1 MRNPFYAVFLLVF
14 PLTTPVSADFSV
26 FDLEP
31 GFETAASAGSSL
43 VHVVDFENN
52 NLNVGDGALLPPDET
67 FQSGTPLVDGD
78 GFGFA
83 NGLST
88 DLITIDHLGSQPQS
102 SWAVFREADN
112 SDLVFLFG
120 IEIDFVGEPV
130 SAFGMDLDLLINDV
144 PISVQV
150 RDTNGDIV
158 FDENLLLPADFLG
171 VVADGGD
178 SIGSIRIAPP
188 GDPDNIVFFDN
199 MQLWQSNAIPEPNAV
214 LGICFSVA
222 LMTLRRRRNAEVELA
237 Q

>member
-1 MRNPFYAVFLLVF
+1 MRNISLAALILVF
-14 PLTTPVSADFSV
+14 PLTAPLSADFNV
-26 FDLEP
+26 FDLQP
-31 GFETAASAGSSL
+31 TFETAASAANSL
-43 VHVVDFENN
+43 SHVVDFENN
-52 NLNVGDGALLPPDET
+52 NLNVDQGALLPPNET
-67 FQSGTPLVDGD
+67 FQAGTPLVDEN

-88 DLITIDHLGSQPQS
+88 DLMTIDHLGSQTQS
-102 SWAVFREADN
+102 AWAVFREQDN

-120 IEIDFVGEPV
+120 IEIDFVGDPV
-130 SAFGMDLDLLINDV
+130 TAFAMDIDLFINDV

-150 RDTNGDIV
+150 RNTAGDLV

-199 MQLWQSNAIPEPNAV
+199 MQLWQANAIPEPGAAF
-214 LGICFSVA
+214 GICVLILSVIN
-222 LMTLRRRRNAEVELA
+222 RRSR
-237 Q
+237 